1 MENLGIQ
8 VCLDCLEI
16 AVIPVSKVFEN
27 YRYTLI
33 NAVMINFVMI
43 SINLRRFQK
52 VQKVFLVRGRGIQVL
67 RVNVVYQV
75 YQDFLD
81 PMGGQVYQV

>member
-1 MENLGIQ
+1 M
-8 VCLDCLEI
+8 
-16 AVIPVSKVFEN
+16 IPVSKVFEN

-33 NAVMINFVMI
+33 NAIMINFVMI

-52 VQKVFLVRGRGIQVL
+52 VQKVFLVRGQGIRVL

>member
-1 MENLGIQ
+1 M
-8 VCLDCLEI
+8 
-16 AVIPVSKVFEN
+16 IPVSKVFEN

-43 SINLRRFQK
+43 SINLHWFQK
-52 VQKVFLVRGRGIQVL
+52 VQKVFLVRGPGIRVL

>member
-1 MENLGIQ
+1 M
-8 VCLDCLEI
+8 
-16 AVIPVSKVFEN
+16 IPVSKVFEN

-33 NAVMINFVMI
+33 NAIMINFVMI

-52 VQKVFLVRGRGIQVL
+52 VQKVFLVRDRGIRVL

-75 YQDFLD
+75 YQDFQD